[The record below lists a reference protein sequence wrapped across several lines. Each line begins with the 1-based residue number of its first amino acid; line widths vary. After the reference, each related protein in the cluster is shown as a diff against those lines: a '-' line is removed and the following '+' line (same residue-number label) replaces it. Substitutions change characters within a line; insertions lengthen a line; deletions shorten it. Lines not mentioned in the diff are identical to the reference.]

1 MSSGQRLRLDKW
13 LWAARIF
20 KTRAKAKEAITGG
33 KVHTDGQRAK
43 PAKEVSV
50 GTMLR
55 VRRGDDE
62 MLLEVLTLSE
72 QRRGA
77 AEAAELYRE
86 TAASIAARTEAA
98 ARRKAARDAI
108 QLPSSRPDRR
118 DRRTLERIKR
128 GDSE

>member
-1 MSSGQRLRLDKW
+1 MTSGDRVRLDKW

-20 KTRAKAKEAITGG
+20 KTRGKAKEAIVGG
-33 KVHTDGQRAK
+33 KVQTDGQRAK
-43 PAKEVSV
+43 PAKEVTV

-62 MLLEVLTLSE
+62 MLLEVLELSE

-77 AEAAELYRE
+77 TEAAGLYQE
-86 TAASIAARTEAA
+86 TAASIQARTEAA
-98 ARRKAARDAI
+98 ARRKAARQAV
-108 QLPSSRPDRR
+108 QLPSARPDRR

-128 GDSE
+128 GDS

>member
-1 MSSGQRLRLDKW
+1 MTDSERLRLDKW
-13 LWAARIF
+13 LWAARLF

-33 KVHTDGQRAK
+33 KVQTDGQRAK

-50 GTMLR
+50 GSMLR
-55 VRRGDDE
+55 IRRGDDE
-62 MLLEVLTLSE
+62 MLLEVLTLSD

-77 AEAAELYRE
+77 AEAAELYQE

-98 ARRKAARDAI
+98 AHRKAARDAI
-108 QLPSSRPDRR
+108 ALPSSRPNRR

-128 GDSE
+128 GDRE